1 MNKSSSLPTPTEGGR
16 MGATDVIADLS
27 AVDHFMLAASQHRS
41 LDRQL
46 MQLEADAVRELHRN
60 PVEGPQRIIAAAG
73 YVARLLMGEHD
84 LDDEVTEAQSQE
96 LMARLNMEKMATH
109 S

>member
-1 MNKSSSLPTPTEGGR
+1 
-16 MGATDVIADLS
+16 MGATDVLVDLTV
-27 AVDHFMLAASQHRS
+27 VDHFMLSASQHRS

-46 MQLEADAVRELHRN
+46 LQLQADAVHELQRN

-73 YVARLLMGEHD
+73 YVARLLMTEHD

-96 LMARLNMEKMATH
+96 LMARLNMEKVAIH